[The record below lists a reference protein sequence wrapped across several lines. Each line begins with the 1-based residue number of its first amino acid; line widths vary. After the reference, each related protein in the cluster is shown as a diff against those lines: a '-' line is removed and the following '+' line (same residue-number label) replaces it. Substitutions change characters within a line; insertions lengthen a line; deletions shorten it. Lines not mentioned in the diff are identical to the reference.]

1 MEVFARVSYEDCS
14 HMGQDCSGVYWH
26 SRLFCFCTH
35 DRSRTLS
42 ENERIQDECSYRIC
56 STQSYIT
63 PLGLSCGCSRCSEST
78 SFSGTCSC
86 TRWVLHGPGD
96 MAPGMGR

>member
-1 MEVFARVSYEDCS
+1 MESQQSLEECQIVRRTRCVWASLRRS
-14 HMGQDCSGVYWH
+14 HEC
-26 SRLFCFCTH
+26 R

-56 STQSYIT
+56 STQSFIT

-86 TRWVLHGPGD
+86 TRWVLHGPRD
-96 MAPGMGR
+96 NMAPGMGR